1 MEEWKIYRLGD
12 LVDFQNGYAFKSSN
26 SSTMVNTKSL
36 G

>member
-12 LVDFQNGYAFKSSN
+12 LVDFQMVMHLNPLN